1 MAKLRRS
8 KQEEEEEEESLEEAR
23 PRVAFFDLD
32 SNML

>member
-8 KQEEEEEEESLEEAR
+8 KQEEEEESLEEAR

-32 SNML
+32 SNMF